1 MFHEQL
7 QIGLNLYPFHFRLQ
21 SQILLMLSLVLI
33 VPSLLL
39 SQKVENLT
47 VWNLGHRIFRM
58 QPALDF

>member
-21 SQILLMLSLVLI
+21 SQILLMLLLVSI
-33 VPSLLL
+33 VPSLLP

-47 VWNLGHRIFRM
+47 VWNLGRRIFQM
-58 QPALDF
+58 QPLLDF

>member
-7 QIGLNLYPFHFRLQ
+7 QIGLNLYPFHFRLR
-21 SQILLMLSLVLI
+21 SQILLMLSLVSI

-47 VWNLGHRIFRM
+47 VWNLGRRIFRM